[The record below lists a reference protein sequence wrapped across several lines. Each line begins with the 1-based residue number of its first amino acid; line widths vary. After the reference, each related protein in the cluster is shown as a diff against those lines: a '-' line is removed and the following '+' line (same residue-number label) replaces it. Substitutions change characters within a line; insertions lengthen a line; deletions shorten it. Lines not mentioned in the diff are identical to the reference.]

1 MDWCSVFVCV
11 CDLCISCPHLMQR
24 DLVGDEL
31 DHLTEQYQQISTAF
45 ETQTK
50 DLLSAQVRHLSS
62 PCQ

>member
-1 MDWCSVFVCV
+1 
-11 CDLCISCPHLMQR
+11 MQR